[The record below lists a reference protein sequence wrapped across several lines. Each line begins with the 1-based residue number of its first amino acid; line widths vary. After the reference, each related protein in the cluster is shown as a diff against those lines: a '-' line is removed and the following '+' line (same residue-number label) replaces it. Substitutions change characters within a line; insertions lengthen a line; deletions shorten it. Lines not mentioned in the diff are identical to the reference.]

1 MSSSGTRE
9 VKVGIV
15 GCGVVATAY
24 YLPYLMRMPEAE
36 ITAVCDIY
44 EERTAACVRLFGA
57 REQYR
62 DYYEMI
68 RRSDIDA
75 VFILTGPGTHV
86 PFTLAAVE
94 AGKHV
99 LLQKPMA
106 LTLDDANAIT
116 AAVRKTGVK
125 ALIEPSQNS
134 PLEPAYASLRAL
146 LDTGVLGVPYWFTL
160 IPNSPSTYHP
170 SLGGNPYGAGAFFT
184 EDSGGILF
192 DFPYAPSQIVTLLGS
207 CKSVMGTSAIS
218 VPDRYIVPEEK
229 YNEFLAQATDPD
241 NANYWDVVVNLPK
254 TEHVIT
260 GAPDNVF
267 SLYEMANGW
276 SGVFH
281 AGRPFHPVPKGFM
294 GGLHIYGSEGNLFMG
309 GGHFASII
317 STRRDL
323 LPSVDTDGWHR
334 IPVTGDPSKTPW
346 PRPTYG
352 GFNYYHASTQHLVD
366 CILQDRDPLLN
377 VEWGRHITEMM
388 YGAVVSARTGRRYE
402 MTTVL
407 DGPPPAELQFGVGN

>member
-1 MSSSGTRE
+1 MTQRK

-44 EERTAACVRLFGA
+44 EGRTAACVRLFGA

-68 RRSDIDA
+68 RRADLDA

-94 AGKHV
+94 TGKHV

-106 LTLDDANAIT
+106 LTLDEANKIT
-116 AAVRKTGVK
+116 AAVRRAGVK
-125 ALIEPSQNS
+125 TLIEPSQNS
-134 PLEPAYASLRAL
+134 PLEPAYGPVMELIRQ
-146 LDTGVLGVPYWFTL
+146 GVLGAPYWFTL
-160 IPNSPSTYHP
+160 IPGAATTYHA
-170 SLGGNPYGAGAFFT
+170 SLGGNPYGAGAFYT

-192 DFPYAPSQIVTLLGS
+192 DFPYAPSQIVTLLGP
-207 CKSVMGTSAIS
+207 CKSVMGSSTIS
-218 VPDRYIVPEEK
+218 VPDRYLVPEEK
-229 YNEFLAQATDPD
+229 YNEFLAGVTDPD
-241 NANYWDVVVNLPK
+241 QANYWDVVLDLPK
-254 TEHVIT
+254 TEHIRT

-276 SGVFH
+276 TGVFH
-281 AGRPFHPVPKGFM
+281 AGRPFHPVPKGFL
-294 GGLHIYGSEGNLFMG
+294 GGLHIYGSAGNLFMG

-317 STRRDL
+317 SSRRDL
-323 LPSVDTDGWHR
+323 LPHVDADGWYR

-346 PRPTYG
+346 PKPTFG
-352 GFNYYHASTQHLVD
+352 GFNYYHASTQHLID
-366 CILQDRDPLLN
+366 CILQDRDPIVN

-388 YGAVVSARTGRRYE
+388 YGAVVSARTGKRYE
-402 MTTVL
+402 MTTTL
-407 DGPPPAELQFGVGN
+407 TG

>member
-1 MSSSGTRE
+1 MSSSGKRK

-15 GCGVVATAY
+15 GCGVVAAAY

-36 ITAVCDIY
+36 IAAVCDIY

-62 DYYEMI
+62 DYYEML
-68 RRSDIDA
+68 RRSDLDA
-75 VFILTGPGTHV
+75 VFILTGPGTHM

-170 SLGGNPYGAGAFFT
+170 SLGGNP
-184 EDSGGILF
+184 
-192 DFPYAPSQIVTLLGS
+192 
-207 CKSVMGTSAIS
+207 
-218 VPDRYIVPEEK
+218 
-229 YNEFLAQATDPD
+229 
-241 NANYWDVVVNLPK
+241 
-254 TEHVIT
+254 
-260 GAPDNVF
+260 
-267 SLYEMANGW
+267 
-276 SGVFH
+276 
-281 AGRPFHPVPKGFM
+281 
-294 GGLHIYGSEGNLFMG
+294 
-309 GGHFASII
+309 
-317 STRRDL
+317 
-323 LPSVDTDGWHR
+323 
-334 IPVTGDPSKTPW
+334 
-346 PRPTYG
+346 
-352 GFNYYHASTQHLVD
+352 
-366 CILQDRDPLLN
+366 
-377 VEWGRHITEMM
+377 
-388 YGAVVSARTGRRYE
+388 
-402 MTTVL
+402 
-407 DGPPPAELQFGVGN
+407 